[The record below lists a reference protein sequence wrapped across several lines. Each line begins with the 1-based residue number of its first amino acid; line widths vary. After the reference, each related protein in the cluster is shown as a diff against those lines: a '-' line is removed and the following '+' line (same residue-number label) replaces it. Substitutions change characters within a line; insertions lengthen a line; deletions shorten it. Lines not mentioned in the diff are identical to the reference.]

1 VSPFT
6 VPDIAWA
13 QLTPVLLVLGAAVVG
28 VLVEALVPRR
38 ARRAVQLALTLAA
51 LAAAVVAVAA
61 LWSDVDATGGTDVL
75 GGSLLVDGPTLVLQ
89 GTIAVLAL
97 LAVLVIA
104 DRTDTGEDAFTP
116 QGASVPGSGY
126 EEAARLAGLQQT
138 EVYPLVLFA
147 TGGMLIFPA
156 TGDLLTLFVALEV
169 LSLPLYLLTG
179 LARRRRLLSQEASMK
194 YFLLGSFASA
204 LLLFGIA
211 LLYGFSGSLR
221 FADIA
226 EAVRTVTGM
235 DGLLLAGSLLLLAG
249 LLFKVGAVPFHSWTP
264 DAYQGAPT
272 PITGFMAACTKVAA
286 FGALL
291 RVMYVMLPDLRWDLE
306 PVLWTVAIATMVVGT
321 VVALVQT
328 DVKRVLAYSSIA
340 HAGFVL
346 TGVVALTTSGITA
359 VLFYLLA
366 YGAATIGAFG
376 IVSLV
381 RERGAVRAAASERV
395 PLLVAAGAEAAAVA
409 AAATTT
415 GRASGDGSP
424 AGEPLAGGAGAGDG
438 ADPVEAQG
446 PILGE
451 ATHLSQWAGLGR
463 TNPVLATTF
472 ALFLLSFAGIP
483 LTAGFTGKFAVFSAA
498 VDGGAWP
505 LAVVGVLAS
514 AAAAFFYVRI
524 IVLMF
529 FTSPHGGPQ
538 TADDGETRPN
548 AVVVGSQG
556 LAIIGIAVCAVLTVA
571 LGVFPGPVLDAIAGV
586 AQLPPSPSAAGRPGV
601 AVHRAPGRT
610 AASVLLGPVRPDRF
624 VP

>member
-1 VSPFT
+1 MSPFT

-38 ARRAVQLALTLAA
+38 ARRAVQLTLTLAA

-291 RVMYVMLPDLRWDLE
+291 RVMYVMLADLRWDLE

-328 DVKRVLAYSSIA
+328 DIKRVLAYSSIA

-586 AQLPPSPSAAGRPGV
+586 AQLLP
-601 AVHRAPGRT
+601 
-610 AASVLLGPVRPDRF
+610 
-624 VP
+624 

>member
-1 VSPFT
+1 MSFT

-13 QLTPVLLVLGAAVVG
+13 QLTPVLIVLGAAVVG
-28 VLVEALVPRR
+28 VLAEALVPRR
-38 ARRAVQLALTLAA
+38 VRRVVQLTLTLVA
-51 LAAAVVAVAA
+51 LAGAVVAVAA
-61 LWSDVDATGGTDVL
+61 LWNGVADTGGTDVL
-75 GGSLLVDGPTLVLQ
+75 GGSLLVDGPTLVLWA
-89 GTIAVLAL
+89 TTAVLAL

-104 DRTDTGEDAFTP
+104 DRTATGEDAFAP
-116 QGASVPGSGY
+116 QGAAVPGSGY
-126 EEAARLAGLQQT
+126 EEAARAAGLEQT

-169 LSLPLYLLTG
+169 LSLPLYLLSG
-179 LARRRRLLSQEASMK
+179 LSRRRRLLSQEASMK

-221 FADIA
+221 YAEIAD
-226 EAVRTVTGM
+226 AVRTVSGM
-235 DGLLLAGSLLLLAG
+235 DGLLLAGSLLVLAG

-264 DAYQGAPT
+264 DVYQGAPT

-286 FGALL
+286 FGALV
-291 RVMYVMLPDLRWDLE
+291 RVFYTVVPDLRWDLE
-306 PVLWTVAIATMVVGT
+306 PVMWTVAIATMAVGT

-346 TGVVALTTSGITA
+346 TGVVALVQSGITA

-366 YGAATIGAFG
+366 YGAATVGAFG

-381 RERGAVRAAASERV
+381 RERGAVRSGAGATARVPALASAAS
-395 PLLVAAGAEAAAVA
+395 AGSTADVVGTGAGTDTEVAAVA
-409 AAATTT
+409 A
-415 GRASGDGSP
+415 DGE
-424 AGEPLAGGAGAGDG
+424 EP
-438 ADPVEAQG
+438 PVEAEG

-498 VDGGAWP
+498 VEGGAWP
-505 LAVVGVLAS
+505 LAVVGVVAS

-529 FTSPHGGPQ
+529 FTSPHGGPRDD
-538 TADDGETRPN
+538 ADDEARPG
-548 AVVVGSQG
+548 AVVVASQG
-556 LAIIGIAVCAVLTVA
+556 FAVVAIGACAVLTVL
-571 LGVFPGPVLDAIAGV
+571 LGVLPGPVLDAVAGV
-586 AQLPPSPSAAGRPGV
+586 AQLLP
-601 AVHRAPGRT
+601 
-610 AASVLLGPVRPDRF
+610 
-624 VP
+624 

>member
-1 VSPFT
+1 MSGFIA
-6 VPDIAWA
+6 PDIAWA
-13 QLTPVLLVLGAAVVG
+13 QLTPILLVLGAAVLG

-38 ARRAVQLALTLAA
+38 FRRPVQLTIALLA
-51 LAAAVVAVAA
+51 LAGALVAVAA
-61 LWSDVDATGGTDVL
+61 LWSGVQDTGGTDVL
-75 GGSLLVDGPTLVLQ
+75 GGSVLVDGPTLVLQ
-89 GTIAVLAL
+89 GTLAVLAL

-104 DRTDTGEDAFTP
+104 DRSETGEDAFAP
-116 QGASVPGSGY
+116 QGAAVPGSGY
-126 EEAARLAGLQQT
+126 EEAARRAGLQQT

-194 YFLLGSFASA
+194 YFLLGAFASA

-221 FADIA
+221 YADIA
-226 EAVRTVTGM
+226 ATIRTETGM
-235 DGLLLAGSLLLLAG
+235 DGLLLAGSLLLLVG

-264 DAYQGAPT
+264 DVYQGAPT

-291 RVMYVMLPDLRWDLE
+291 RVFYVVLPDLRWDLE
-306 PVLWTVAIATMVVGT
+306 PVMWTVAIATMVLGT

-328 DVKRVLAYSSIA
+328 DIKRVLAYSSIA

-346 TGVVALTTSGITA
+346 TGVIALEQSGITA

-366 YGAATIGAFG
+366 YGAATVGAFG

-381 RERGAVRAAASERV
+381 RERGAVRSAAVVPARAAA
-395 PLLVAAGAEAAAVA
+395 LVGAGVS
-409 AAATTT
+409 
-415 GRASGDGSP
+415 ASG
-424 AGEPLAGGAGAGDG
+424 EGATVVAPVPAGDG
-438 ADPVEAQG
+438 TDPGAGVEADADEAPVEVEG
-446 PILGE
+446 PVLGE

-483 LTAGFTGKFAVFSAA
+483 LTAGFTGKFAVFSSA
-498 VDGGAWP
+498 VEGGAWP
-505 LAVVGVLAS
+505 LAVVGVVAS

-529 FTSPHGGPQ
+529 FTSPQGGPQ
-538 TADDGETRPN
+538 SDGEPADGTDEPARPRTVVVRSEGF
-548 AVVVGSQG
+548 AVVAIG
-556 LAIIGIAVCAVLTVA
+556 LCAILTVV
-571 LGVFPGPVLDAIAGV
+571 LGVYPAPVLDLIQNV
-586 AQLPPSPSAAGRPGV
+586 AQLLP
-601 AVHRAPGRT
+601 
-610 AASVLLGPVRPDRF
+610 
-624 VP
+624 

>member
-1 VSPFT
+1 MSPFT

-38 ARRAVQLALTLAA
+38 FRRPVQLTLALAA
-51 LAAAVVAVAA
+51 LAGAVVAVAL
-61 LWSDVDATGGTDVL
+61 LWDDVAATGGTDVL

-104 DRTDTGEDAFTP
+104 DRSGGEDAFAP

-126 EEAARLAGLQQT
+126 EAAARAAGLQQT
-138 EVYPLVLFA
+138 EVFPLVLFA

-169 LSLPLYLLTG
+169 LSLPLYLLSG
-179 LARRRRLLSQEASMK
+179 LSRRRRLLSQEASMK

-226 EAVRTVTGM
+226 AAIRVETGM

-264 DAYQGAPT
+264 DVYQGAPT
-272 PITGFMAACTKVAA
+272 PVTGFMAACTKVAA

-291 RVMYVMLPDLRWDLE
+291 RVFYGVLPDLRWDLE
-306 PVLWTVAIATMVVGT
+306 PVMWTVAIATMALGT

-328 DVKRVLAYSSIA
+328 DLKRVLAYSSIA

-346 TGVVALTTSGITA
+346 TGVVALTESGITA

-366 YGAATIGAFG
+366 YGAATVGAFG
-376 IVSLV
+376 IVTLV
-381 RERGAVRAAASERV
+381 RERGAVRATGVPAARV
-395 PLLVAAGAEAAAVA
+395 PALAGSAAGTDVGPADAEPAVA
-409 AAATTT
+409 E
-415 GRASGDGSP
+415 P
-424 AGEPLAGGAGAGDG
+424 ADAGPADAEPGETVG
-438 ADPVEAQG
+438 PV
-446 PILGE
+446 LGE

-463 TNPVLATTF
+463 TNPVLAGTF

-498 VDGGAWP
+498 VEGGAWP

-529 FTSPHGGPQ
+529 FTAPQGGPRE
-538 TADDGETRPN
+538 DDDDAHPV
-548 AVVVGSQG
+548 AVVVASQG
-556 LAIIGIAVCAVLTVA
+556 FTIVAITVCAVLTVL

-586 AQLPPSPSAAGRPGV
+586 AQLLP
-601 AVHRAPGRT
+601 
-610 AASVLLGPVRPDRF
+610 
-624 VP
+624 

>member
-571 LGVFPGPVLDAIAGV
+571 LGVFPGPVLDAIACV
-586 AQLPPSPSAAGRPGV
+586 AQLLP
-601 AVHRAPGRT
+601 
-610 AASVLLGPVRPDRF
+610 
-624 VP
+624 